1 MMRCSLLWSNILAKA
16 GETSEQ
22 RKRIDAW
29 SGWEEKPRIIRVEE
43 IEMEH
48 KKLSVGEKY
57 LSVRINVG
65 GQNFS
70 FAAFKNTD
78 KKGQEPDYKGQNIGI
93 WITTKK
99 AKTEGS
105 EEGI

>member
-1 MMRCSLLWSNILAKA
+1 MWSNIMNKA
-16 GETSEQ
+16 SEPGWK
-22 RKRIDAW
+22 RARIDTW
-29 SGWEEKPRIIRVEE
+29 SGWEDKPIKKIGESEERI
-43 IEMEH
+43 MEH

-65 GQNFS
+65 GQDFR

-78 KKGQEPDYKGQNIGI
+78 KKGQEPDYKGQNIGV

-99 AKTEGS
+99 AKTEGEH